1 MDIQFKSYGDFL
13 LPAALW
19 LAHFKDKEAEDGSL
33 SVPCMC
39 SSLLVVIAAGPPAL
53 NSELVLK

>member
-1 MDIQFKSYGDFL
+1 MEIFL

-19 LAHFKDKEAEDGSL
+19 LVRFKGKEAEDGSH

-39 SSLLVVIAAGPPAL
+39 SSLLVVIAADPPAL
-53 NSELVLK
+53 NSEIVLK